1 MQINPL
7 GRRCHVILD
16 PVEEKMVKSIIV
28 PRDHPEQTRTGKI
41 ISLGE
46 KVTVPVKPGDR
57 IMVMFHAGVIIDWM
71 DNTMSQDDTN
81 RIINEDEILMT
92 LTE

>member
-28 PRDHPEQTRTGKI
+28 PRGHAELTRTGKI

-46 KVTVPVKPGDR
+46 KVTVPVKIGDKVL
-57 IMVMFHAGVIIDWM
+57 VMFHAGVVIDWM
-71 DNTMSQDDTN
+71 GNSIEQEDTN
-81 RIINEDEILMT
+81 RIINEDEILCI
-92 LTE
+92 LGD